1 LCRLFGVVA
10 LEGLE
15 FQDGAILQA
24 ANGVLFDDTVAASFD
39 VVDTTADV
47 VVATDLDFLGGVGVG
62 FMFATPFVLEGGL
75 AFDPGAA
82 ELALNVTFALDAGNS
97 TDVVLVGI
105 DGAFVNDIVVGV
117 PIAVIQTLAIGHTA
131 RSLGREGL
139 ASALAAVEPELANFE
154 GFTSAV
160 GLAVFN
166 ATSLDQLASAI
177 DGLLAFVDTVV
188 LVHFLLEGDTFAR
201 VHTSSVDGLK
211 LGFGA
216 SRVLFASVEVAAIF
230 PRFRSLVLLAVL
242 DAARG
247 FEGNG
252 VIATSNA
259 LTAVVFVVEIGADSD
274 AGEIFSDTPLW
285 DDLTTLTNVDETT
298 TFDFGSLSIA
308 ARTAGGLGWQSRG
321 DRSAQHEQNHGD
333 DLHDDDDRIGFE

>member
-15 FQDGAILQA
+15 FQDGTILQA
-24 ANGVLFDDTVAASFD
+24 ANGVLLDETVAATFD

-62 FMFATPFVLEGGL
+62 IMFATPFVLEGSL
-75 AFDPGAA
+75 TFDPGAA
-82 ELALNVTFALDAGNS
+82 ELALNATFALDAGNG

-105 DGAFVNDIVVGV
+105 DGAFENDIVFGV
-117 PIAVIQTLAIGHTA
+117 PIAVVQTLAIGDTA

-154 GFTSAV
+154 GFTGTI
-160 GLAVFN
+160 GLAVFH

-177 DGLLAFVDTVV
+177 DGLLAFVDTVI
-188 LVHFLLEGDTFAR
+188 LVHLLLEGDTFAR

-216 SRVLFASVEVAAIF
+216 SRVLCAGVEVAAIF

-252 VIATSNA
+252 AIATSNA
-259 LTAVVFVVEIGADSD
+259 LTAVVFVVEVAADSD
-274 AGEIFSDTPLW
+274 AGEIFSDASLR
-285 DDLTTLTNVDETT
+285 DDLAALTNVDETT

-308 ARTAGGLGWQSRG
+308 TRTTGGLGWQSRG
-321 DRSAQHEQNHGD
+321 DRSAQHEDNHGD
-333 DLHDDDDRIGFE
+333 DLHDDDWIGIE